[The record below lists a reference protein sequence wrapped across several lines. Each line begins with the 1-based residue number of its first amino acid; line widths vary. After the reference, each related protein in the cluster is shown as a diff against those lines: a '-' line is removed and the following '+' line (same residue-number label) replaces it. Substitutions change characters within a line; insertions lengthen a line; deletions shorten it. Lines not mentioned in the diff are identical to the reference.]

1 MNRQVILPG
10 SKKSKAFEQTTSD
23 YMIKKWYQITLFVLK
38 TSTMS
43 S

>member
-1 MNRQVILPG
+1 MDRQIILPS

-23 YMIKKWYQITLFVLK
+23 YMVKKWYQITLFVLK
-38 TSTMS
+38 SSTMS

>member
-1 MNRQVILPG
+1 MNRQVKLPG
-10 SKKSKAFEQTTSD
+10 SKKSKTFEQTTSD
-23 YMIKKWYQITLFVLK
+23 YMVKKWYEITSFVLK